1 MKNRFIEDRK
11 HRAKLYHQNTRG
23 DQFTDGIIVRH
34 LYHDMTPETLTF
46 WDDAVFIVNDYQ
58 VALGWTHPRDR
69 YKSLVEEEARR
80 RVAYLHPKSDLF
92 GEATANYKKLGRSR
106 KKVVSWTEKPTTDEW
121 RSYFDLLEETERLV
135 GQEVAF
141 EVRPFMNVSWCSW
154 CKGLSLCAPFEV
166 RSESDLLELTH
177 IARRL
182 VKRQSSLIDEFGDH
196 VYHQADWLADCKT
209 LEEQNQSNLSIHA
222 MA

>member
-1 MKNRFIEDRK
+1 MKNRFIERLK
-11 HRAKLYHQNTRG
+11 YRAKLYHRNKRG
-23 DQFTDGIIVRH
+23 DEFTNGIIVRH

-46 WDDAVFIVNDYQ
+46 WDDAVFMVNDYR
-58 VALGWTHPRDR
+58 VGLWWVHPRHQYHD
-69 YKSLVEEEARR
+69 LVEAEARR
-80 RVAYLHPKSDLF
+80 RISHLRPESDLF
-92 GEATANYKKLGRSR
+92 ADMTPNYKKLGRSR
-106 KKVVSWTEKPTTDEW
+106 KKIVSWTHRPTTDEY
-121 RSYFDLLEETERLV
+121 RRYFDLLSDMKRQV

-141 EVRPFMNVSWCSW
+141 EVRSSMKMAWHSW

-166 RSESDLLELTH
+166 RCESDLLELTH
-177 IARRL
+177 TARRL
-182 VKRQSSLIDEFGDH
+182 VKRQSSLIDEFGDY